1 MKRFSIVLMIV
12 VFVLITPLVAKG
24 AKEVVPANVVRMAVM
39 QGPSGFGVAG
49 LAKDDG
55 NIDNGIT
62 LDIEVFPSPN
72 EVIARLANG
81 ELDIAALPTNVA
93 ANLFNKGVGVK
104 LAAVTGE
111 GMLMLLTTDHSITEL
126 EHLYNRNIAIPGAG
140 GTPDQLTQILIAALG
155 YQVDEDIFLDYGVAA
170 PAQLAQMLIANRVDL
185 AVLPEPFVTMVLN
198 SNEKA
203 VPLMDVQQ
211 LWSALTGTTNY
222 PMTVIVV
229 SDKFAQE
236 HSADLP
242 VVMNAIKESITWVTT
257 HPQDA
262 GVVIEQLGI
271 MNAAMATPAIPRCN
285 LVFRT
290 AKEAFDAVDVYYKVL
305 YGFDYTS
312 IGSEVPDASFYLSY

>member
-1 MKRFSIVLMIV
+1 M
-12 VFVLITPLVAKG
+12 
-24 AKEVVPANVVRMAVM
+24 
-39 QGPSGFGVAG
+39 
-49 LAKDDG
+49 
-55 NIDNGIT
+55 
-62 LDIEVFPSPN
+62 
-72 EVIARLANG
+72 
-81 ELDIAALPTNVA
+81 
-93 ANLFNKGVGVK
+93 
-104 LAAVTGE
+104 
-111 GMLMLLTTDHSITEL
+111 
-126 EHLYNRNIAIPGAG
+126 Y
-140 GTPDQLTQILIAALG
+140 
-155 YQVDEDIFLDYGVAA
+155 IFLDYGVAA